1 MGARILIIEDN
12 RENLELMTYLLS
24 AFGHTVLAA
33 EDGICGLEAAIRDT
47 PDLVVCDLQLP
58 DIEGFEVARQLRNTS
73 AATSI
78 PLVAV
83 TALAMVGDRDR
94 VLTAGFDAYLTKPID
109 PETFVQEI
117 ESHLRFRFDS
127 VPHCWPDHTAESMKT
142 ARREQRFTV
151 LAVDNL
157 PINLYLV
164 VSILTPSG
172 FKVLTAN
179 GVSEG
184 LALARR
190 SSCDLIVSDVCMGG
204 ESGYDFLIAVRSDPQ
219 LSPIPF
225 ILITSTMMSERDRE
239 RGLALGAD
247 RFLRR
252 PIEPQVL
259 LDEISECLREKGR
272 Y

>member
-1 MGARILIIEDN
+1 MGSRILIIEDTP
-12 RENLELMTYLLS
+12 ENLELMTYLLS
-24 AFGHTVLAA
+24 AFGHTVVAA
-33 EDGICGLEAAIRDT
+33 EDGICGLEAAVRET
-47 PDLVVCDLQLP
+47 PDLIVCDLQLP
-58 DIEGFEVARQLRNTS
+58 GIDGFEVARQLRSTS
-73 AATSI
+73 ASTSSI

-83 TALAMVGDRDR
+83 TALAMVGDRER

-117 ESHLRFRFDS
+117 ESHLRCRFDS
-127 VPHCWPDHTAESMKT
+127 VPNYWPHNAAESMKT
-142 ARREQRFTV
+142 ATREQRFTI

-157 PINLYLV
+157 AINLSLM
-164 VSILTPSG
+164 SILRPSG

-184 LALARR
+184 LALARQC
-190 SSCDLIVSDVCMGG
+190 SCDLIVSDVCMGG

-239 RGLALGAD
+239 RGFALGAD

-259 LDEISECLREKGR
+259 LDEISECLR
-272 Y
+272 